1 METIKKRPIPVKVIG
16 RFKQDNKMKDNKKH
30 RLGIVDFRLVDQG
43 LSHLEAL
50 VYQYVQRF
58 ERNKRPCFASI
69 PHIASELRLSE
80 PSTKRYIQRLIK
92 LGMLRETTKGRGRY
106 LNTTGIKTI
115 PINGI
120 NLSPNGIKM
129 IGDRDQN
136 DPCDRDQN
144 DPLPLKVLPLKD
156 TNKKIPSNDLL
167 SSDKIKFE
175 LVWDEA
181 RQVMV
186 RKRVAR

>member
-115 PINGI
+115 PMNGI

-167 SSDKIKFE
+167 SSDKIKVE